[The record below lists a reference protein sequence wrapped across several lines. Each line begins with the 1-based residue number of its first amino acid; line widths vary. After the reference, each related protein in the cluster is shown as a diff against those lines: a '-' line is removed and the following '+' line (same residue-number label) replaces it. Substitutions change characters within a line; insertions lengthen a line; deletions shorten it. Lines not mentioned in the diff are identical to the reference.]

1 MKNSKIEFSY
11 KILLLGNNL
20 VGKSSILIKYSDG
33 FFPDNYIAT
42 VGIDYKLKHF
52 ELANG
57 KKVKVQ
63 IWDTAGQDR
72 YKSLT
77 KNYYKN
83 SNGIIL
89 VYSVVD
95 KKSFDEISNWIEDI
109 REETKDD
116 IIIFLVGNKIDLNDK
131 RVISINDAKKLAE
144 NYNIKYYET
153 SAKTGNGI
161 DILFNDLITHIYETN
176 SKNIIKNDNDDVQN
190 KKGIFST
197 FKFNQSKKK
206 NDKDYIKNKKQ
217 KCC

>member
-1 MKNSKIEFSY
+1 MKNNNIEFSY
-11 KILLLGNNL
+11 KILLLGNAL
-20 VGKSSILIKYSDG
+20 VGKSSILIKYSDDY
-33 FFPDNYIAT
+33 FPENYIAT

-176 SKNIIKNDNDDVQN
+176 SKNIIKNDNVQK
-190 KKGIFST
+190 KKGIFGI
-197 FKFNQSKKK
+197 FKFNQNKKK
-206 NDKDYIKNKKQ
+206 NDKDNIKNKKK

>member
-1 MKNSKIEFSY
+1 MKNNNIEFSY
-11 KILLLGNNL
+11 KILLLGNTL
-20 VGKSSILIKYSDG
+20 VGKSSILIKYSDDY
-33 FFPDNYIAT
+33 FPENYIAT

-161 DILFNDLITHIYETN
+161 DILFNDLITHI
-176 SKNIIKNDNDDVQN
+176 
-190 KKGIFST
+190 
-197 FKFNQSKKK
+197 
-206 NDKDYIKNKKQ
+206 
-217 KCC
+217 